1 MGVPSRYTLACL
13 HQVAGIR
20 PGGTSRSGHP
30 VVQDYRDAGVTWGG
44 SRRLRGREAPTDR
57 NKDGS
62 TMFGMSFCLGFSR
75 FVLAL
80 PDGQIA
86 YREILPSHVSPIRKV
101 TVIVGGNARQSL
113 GRRIPWLTLSVVVW
127 STGS

>member
-57 NKDGS
+57 NKFRS
-62 TMFGMSFCLGFSR
+62 TDVWNVVLFGFSR
-75 FVLAL
+75 FVLVL

-86 YREILPSHVSPIRKV
+86 YREILPNRVSPIRKV
-101 TVIVGGNARQSL
+101 TVIVWRL
-113 GRRIPWLTLSVVVW
+113 
-127 STGS
+127 